1 MKTSEILNQHGIAT
15 TELRV
20 AILRL
25 LRRAQS
31 PLSYDDMLKKLKANK
46 TTIYRNMQ
54 LFEDRGLVS
63 KTELGGK
70 ARYALSSK
78 ASAHFVCNVCH
89 GVHAI
94 NMPLFLNG
102 DVATSAVIKGIC
114 RECAR

>member
-1 MKTSEILNQHGIAT
+1 MKTSEILKKHDIAI

-20 AILRL
+20 AMLRL

-54 LFEDRGLVS
+54 LFEDKGLVN
-63 KTELGGK
+63 KTELGRK
-70 ARYALSSK
+70 ARYELSSK

-89 GVHAI
+89 EIHSV
-94 NMPLFLNG
+94 NMPIFLDG
-102 DVATSAVIKGIC
+102 DVAMSAVIKGVC